1 MSFNIDKMISPF
13 IKALPPSG
21 LAKFLE
27 ITANNPNIVPLS
39 VGEPDFDIPAKVRAA
54 CIDSLNAGKS
64 NYTST
69 LGMLELREA
78 IAADT
83 YKNYGVQYDPKT
95 EIMVTV
101 GVSEAL
107 DVVIRTIMVPD
118 GEIIIPEPCYVANK
132 ACIILAGGKRYR

>member
-1 MSFNIDKMISPF
+1 MTSMSFNIDKMISPF

-78 IAADT
+78 IATDT
-83 YKNYGVQYDPKT
+83 YKTMACNTTPK
-95 EIMVTV
+95 
-101 GVSEAL
+101 L
-107 DVVIRTIMVPD
+107 
-118 GEIIIPEPCYVANK
+118 K
-132 ACIILAGGKRYR
+132 LWLL

>member
-39 VGEPDFDIPAKVRAA
+39 VGEPDFDIPAKVREA

-64 NYTST
+64 NYGIISH
-69 LGMLELREA
+69 
-78 IAADT
+78 
-83 YKNYGVQYDPKT
+83 GVKIHTQNDHP
-95 EIMVTV
+95 M
-101 GVSEAL
+101 SAC
-107 DVVIRTIMVPD
+107 
-118 GEIIIPEPCYVANK
+118 GE
-132 ACIILAGGKRYR
+132 G

>member
-1 MSFNIDKMISPF
+1 MKGGMTSMSFNIDKMISPF

-95 EIMVTV
+95 EIM
-101 GVSEAL
+101 L
-107 DVVIRTIMVPD
+107 
-118 GEIIIPEPCYVANK
+118 
-132 ACIILAGGKRYR
+132 L

>member
-54 CIDSLNAGKS
+54 CILYTGNAGTARS
-64 NYTST
+64 NS
-69 LGMLELREA
+69 
-78 IAADT
+78 
-83 YKNYGVQYDPKT
+83 
-95 EIMVTV
+95 
-101 GVSEAL
+101 
-107 DVVIRTIMVPD
+107 
-118 GEIIIPEPCYVANK
+118 C
-132 ACIILAGGKRYR
+132 

>member
-78 IAADT
+78 LVALRGPMGNMPAFRAQLQALLADEKSREQLIAEL
-83 YKNYGVQYDPKT
+83 G
-95 EIMVTV
+95 
-101 GVSEAL
+101 
-107 DVVIRTIMVPD
+107 
-118 GEIIIPEPCYVANK
+118 
-132 ACIILAGGKRYR
+132 LAGRK

>member
-1 MSFNIDKMISPF
+1 MTFNIDKMISPF

-39 VGEPDFDIPAKVRAA
+39 VGEPDFDIPAPVRQA
-54 CIDSLNAGKS
+54 CIDSLKAGKS

-83 YKNYGVQYDPKT
+83 YKNYGVQYDPKS

-101 GVSEAL
+101 GRQRSAGRSYPHYYGARRR
-107 DVVIRTIMVPD
+107 DHHPRTLL
-118 GEIIIPEPCYVANK
+118 C
-132 ACIILAGGKRYR
+132 RQ

>member
-54 CIDSLNAGKS
+54 CIVQSECREKQLYLYTGNVGTARS
-64 NYTST
+64 NS
-69 LGMLELREA
+69 
-78 IAADT
+78 
-83 YKNYGVQYDPKT
+83 
-95 EIMVTV
+95 
-101 GVSEAL
+101 
-107 DVVIRTIMVPD
+107 
-118 GEIIIPEPCYVANK
+118 C
-132 ACIILAGGKRYR
+132 